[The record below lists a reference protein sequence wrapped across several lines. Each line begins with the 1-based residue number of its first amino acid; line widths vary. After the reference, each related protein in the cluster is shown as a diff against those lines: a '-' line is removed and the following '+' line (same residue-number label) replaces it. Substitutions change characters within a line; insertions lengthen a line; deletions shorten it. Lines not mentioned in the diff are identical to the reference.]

1 MIFSKEIIN
10 FNIFIFIL
18 IVIILL
24 ICFSLYYTLPNN
36 YINYNNILNDVNP
49 LKKIKI
55 NVKANGLY
63 TLKYC
68 KYKDVIIRFVTHED
82 NYPIKVSIENILKS
96 QNLFIKQDT
105 FIRIVNNSN
114 LNILNSTS
122 KDIEIELYCYA
133 IELKQ

>member
-1 MIFSKEIIN
+1 MIFSKEMIN

-36 YINYNNILNDVNP
+36 YINYSNILNDVKP
-49 LKKIKI
+49 FKKIKI
-55 NVKANGLY
+55 NVKANQVY

-114 LNILNSTS
+114 LNILNSTN
-122 KDIEIELYCYA
+122 KDIEIELYCYT